1 MGEIGILGGS
11 FDPFHYGHLS
21 IAKAALKECG
31 LSQIILMPTKVQPFK
46 LGKKRASEI
55 DRVNMVRLIAKNNE
69 NFTVS
74 TIEAF
79 SQDVSYTYKTLQVL
93 GEEYDREKL
102 HFILGTDSF
111 LSIETWYRGEDLLRN
126 YSFIVGVR
134 PGYKE
139 SETEEKVRYYRET
152 YNTKVKTLHNRVLEV
167 SSTEIKEK
175 IMRGESIRS
184 LVPYEIERYINEH
197 GLYKDLY

>member
-93 GEEYDREKL
+93 SEEYDREKL

>member
-93 GEEYDREKL
+93 SEEYDREKL

-139 SETEEKVRYYRET
+139 SETKEKVRYYRET

>member
-31 LSQIILMPTKVQPFK
+31 LSQIILLPTKVQPFK
-46 LGKKRASEI
+46 LGKKRASEE
-55 DRVNMVRLIAKNNE
+55 DRVNMVRLIAKRNE
-69 NFTVS
+69 NFAVS

-79 SQDVSYTYKTLQVL
+79 SQEVSYTYKTLQVL
-93 GEEYDREKL
+93 SAQYGQEKL

-111 LSIETWYRGEDLLRN
+111 LSIESWYKGEELLRT

-139 SETEEKVRYYRET
+139 SETAEKVQYFKEK
-152 YNTKVKTLHNRVLEV
+152 YNTRVKILHNRVLEV
-167 SSTEIKEK
+167 SSTEIKEN
-175 IMRGESIRS
+175 IMQGKSIRRW
-184 LVPYEIERYINEH
+184 VPYEIERYIDEH

>member
-1 MGEIGILGGS
+1 MSGIGILGGS

-31 LSQIILMPTKVQPFK
+31 LSKIILLPTKVQPFK
-46 LGKKRASEI
+46 LGKKRASEM
-55 DRVNMVRLIAKNNE
+55 DRVNMVRLIAKHNE

-79 SQDVSYTYKTLQVL
+79 SEEVSYTYKTLQIL
-93 GEEYDREKL
+93 SKEYGQDNI

-111 LSIETWYRGEDLLRN
+111 LSIESWFKGEELLRT

-139 SETEEKVRYYRET
+139 SETEEKMQYFRET
-152 YNTKVKTLHNRVLEV
+152 YGTRVKILHNRVLEV
-167 SSTEIKEK
+167 SSTEIKENIRQGK
-175 IMRGESIRS
+175 SIRKH
-184 LVPYEIERYINEH
+184 VPYEIERYINEH
-197 GLYKDLY
+197 GIYKELY

>member
-1 MGEIGILGGS
+1 MGQIGILGGS

-31 LSQIILMPTKVQPFK
+31 LSKVVLMPTKVQPFK
-46 LGKKRASEI
+46 LGKKRASEE
-55 DRVNMVRLIAKNNE
+55 DRVNMVRLIAKKNE
-69 NFTVS
+69 NFAVS

-79 SQDVSYTYKTLQVL
+79 SQDVSYTYKTLQAL
-93 GEEYDREKL
+93 SEEYGREKL

-111 LSIETWYRGEDLLRN
+111 LSIETWYRGEDLLRE

-139 SETEEKVRYYRET
+139 NETEEKMRYFQEKYG
-152 YNTKVKTLHNRVLEV
+152 TKVKILHNRVLEV
-167 SSTEIKEK
+167 SSTEIKERIRNK
-175 IMRGESIRS
+175 ESIRQF
-184 LVPYEIERYINEH
+184 VPYEIERYIDEH
-197 GLYKDLY
+197 GLYQDLY

>member
-93 GEEYDREKL
+93 SEEYDREKL

-111 LSIETWYRGEDLLRN
+111 LSIETWYRGEDLLKN